1 MTHTYSRG
9 CFKLIFRK
17 CLPHTPLLSAVLRA
31 HADTHVC
38 TRTFFIAIARLLA
51 LSHRRAILQH
61 LYAILFAVF
70 LGLGYFFPFISL
82 PFLPFFHFL
91 RFLSL
96 SYLLFFLH
104 HLLRLHSFLFTLCFL
119 LCFFFLN
126 FTSSFIFV
134 FMYFSFSLLH
144 FFLFIFHRLFLFHS
158 LFFCL
163 LVFPLLLFNI
173 VFFIS
178 SPPFFPHLFL
188 IILII
193 FKVH

>member
-17 CLPHTPLLSAVLRA
+17 CLPNTPLLSAMLRA

-61 LYAILFAVF
+61 LYALLFAVF

-96 SYLLFFLH
+96 SHLLFFLH

-119 LCFFFLN
+119 LCFFSLFLLQ
-126 FTSSFIFV
+126 V
-134 FMYFSFSLLH
+134 
-144 FFLFIFHRLFLFHS
+144 LFLFLCTFLFLYCISSFLFSIDFFFFIPYFFAFLSFLYFSSTLFS
-158 LFFCL
+158 LFLHL
-163 LVFPLLLFNI
+163 L
-173 VFFIS
+173 S
-178 SPPFFPHLFL
+178 FL
-188 IILII
+188 IL
-193 FKVH
+193 